1 MPGLIPLMLRPSEPP
16 KRSSPCSSPIRTD
29 FNQRQSPCP
38 SPTRTRFQ
46 HSQIPCPSLV
56 RINLDQSHLR
66 SASTGTVPTRRP
78 NQPKRYSLL
87 PPADLPANLPSIP
100 VTPAEW
106 KQAITEVKQ
115 QHLNK
120 RYRACSARCAE
131 ILDNLKDPS
140 QVEPAYLIY
149 LHFYA
154 AASMEMCTRPLPLTS
169 PYRAAL
175 LQQAR
180 NHYDR
185 ATCLIQAAEDSV
197 AIKTRSNSV
206 SSSRSGCSSNLHS
219 PSDSINSLSSV
230 STASG
235 STWTADDTNSA
246 THSPSPSLY
255 SLDGTE
261 PPCTPPPPGRSQPA
275 FRPCT
280 GRGAPD
286 GNNKKR
292 VKKVSFSL
300 PLCAEELAEQE
311 REEREAAANFRFPS
325 AEQVII
331 IRPDSPTL
339 GFDDEYFLAG
349 ASLCDLP
356 APPLPSKSALRL
368 RMRPPPPSPPPQPD
382 DLQIDPDFFRVER
395 SVHKYNQTLA
405 HLRQQLAR
413 HSHNLGAQLVQAA
426 DIGSSR
432 PGSPASPTVKTFE
445 TESSRAS
452 AEAARQVEKQAR
464 IERLRKTGWVRKRFD
479 GRRYEEL
486 AREVLAELE
495 QPKRTSSA

>member
-16 KRSSPCSSPIRTD
+16 KRSSPCPSPIRTD

-46 HSQIPCPSLV
+46 HSQIPCPSPI
-56 RINLDQSHLR
+56 RINFEQSHLR
-66 SASTGTVPTRRP
+66 SASTGAVPTRRP

-87 PPADLPANLPSIP
+87 PPADLPATLPSIP
-100 VTPAEW
+100 STPAEW

-206 SSSRSGCSSNLHS
+206 SSSRSGCSSSLHS

-230 STASG
+230 STASL
-235 STWTADDTNSA
+235 STWTADGTSSA

-261 PPCTPPPPGRSQPA
+261 PPCTPPPPGRSQPS
-275 FRPCT
+275 FRPFVRPFVRPCT
-280 GRGAPD
+280 VSG
-286 GNNKKR
+286 NKKR

-300 PLCAEELAEQE
+300 PLCAKELAEQE

-325 AEQVII
+325 SEQVII
-331 IRPDSPTL
+331 VRPDSPTL
-339 GFDDEYFLAG
+339 GFDGEYFLAG
-349 ASLCDLP
+349 ASLHDLP

-368 RMRPPPPSPPPQPD
+368 RLRPIPPPLTPQPD

-432 PGSPASPTVKTFE
+432 PSSPAASPTTTFDKAGADA
-445 TESSRAS
+445 RA
-452 AEAARQVEKQAR
+452 AEKQAR
-464 IERLRKTGWVRKRFD
+464 IERLRRNGWARKRFD
-479 GRRYEEL
+479 GRRYKEL

-495 QPKRTSSA
+495 PERLQAQ